1 MEACVTFFRQL
12 LILPLLL
19 GALIAHA
26 DNQLNLTPAQQAEL
40 EKFAPGV
47 SLTPELAEKLRAI
60 AYDQSRSLDD
70 RIDAMQKVAG
80 FSMGEPLKRRICIW
94 DIAGRAGPIYK
105 AAEDQRTRL
114 LEYGVELD
122 IQAYTS
128 ESVVVEDL
136 KAGVCDAALIT
147 GLRGRLFNKY
157 TGTIDSIGGVP
168 SDQHMKILLQVMA
181 SPKSADKMVSG
192 EYVILGLASAGGAYV
207 FVNDRAINTLANAAG
222 KRVAVL
228 DYDPT
233 QAEMVSQIGATPV
246 ASDIVSAPNKFN
258 NGVVDVL
265 AAPLVAYEVLELY
278 KGMSPDGGIID
289 YPLAQ
294 ITMQLI
300 GRKDKFPN
308 EVAQLV
314 REEFFNSYHLIK
326 ERLDQEAAKVPD
338 RWWIE
343 IPDGDKREY
352 ETMMQEAR
360 LTLREK
366 GYYDADMLTL
376 QRKIRCKLNPSKG
389 ECADPVE

>member
-1 MEACVTFFRQL
+1 MTFFRHL
-12 LILPLLL
+12 LILPLLI
-19 GALIAHA
+19 GALIAQA

-114 LEYGVELD
+114 LEYGVDLD

-168 SDQHMKILLQVMA
+168 SDEHMRILLQVMA

-192 EYVILGLASAGGAYV
+192 EYVILGLASAGGA
-207 FVNDRAINTLANAAG
+207 L
-222 KRVAVL
+222 
-228 DYDPT
+228 
-233 QAEMVSQIGATPV
+233 S
-246 ASDIVSAPNKFN
+246 
-258 NGVVDVL
+258 
-265 AAPLVAYEVLELY
+265 
-278 KGMSPDGGIID
+278 
-289 YPLAQ
+289 
-294 ITMQLI
+294 LI
-300 GRKDKFPN
+300 
-308 EVAQLV
+308 
-314 REEFFNSYHLIK
+314 HI
-326 ERLDQEAAKVPD
+326 
-338 RWWIE
+338 
-343 IPDGDKREY
+343 
-352 ETMMQEAR
+352 
-360 LTLREK
+360 
-366 GYYDADMLTL
+366 
-376 QRKIRCKLNPSKG
+376 
-389 ECADPVE
+389 

>member
-1 MEACVTFFRQL
+1 
-12 LILPLLL
+12 
-19 GALIAHA
+19 
-26 DNQLNLTPAQQAEL
+26 
-40 EKFAPGV
+40 
-47 SLTPELAEKLRAI
+47 
-60 AYDQSRSLDD
+60 
-70 RIDAMQKVAG
+70 MQKVAG

-94 DIAGRAGPIYK
+94 DIAGRAGPIY
-105 AAEDQRTRL
+105 
-114 LEYGVELD
+114 D

-343 IPDGDKREY
+343 IPDADKREY

-366 GYYDADMLTL
+366 GYYDGDMLTL

>member
-1 MEACVTFFRQL
+1 M
-12 LILPLLL
+12 
-19 GALIAHA
+19 
-26 DNQLNLTPAQQAEL
+26 
-40 EKFAPGV
+40 
-47 SLTPELAEKLRAI
+47 
-60 AYDQSRSLDD
+60 
-70 RIDAMQKVAG
+70 
-80 FSMGEPLKRRICIW
+80 
-94 DIAGRAGPIYK
+94 
-105 AAEDQRTRL
+105 
-114 LEYGVELD
+114 
-122 IQAYTS
+122 
-128 ESVVVEDL
+128 
-136 KAGVCDAALIT
+136 
-147 GLRGRLFNKY
+147 
-157 TGTIDSIGGVP
+157 
-168 SDQHMKILLQVMA
+168 
-181 SPKSADKMVSG
+181 
-192 EYVILGLASAGGAYV
+192 
-207 FVNDRAINTLANAAG
+207 FVNDRTINTLANAAG

-338 RWWIE
+338 RWWID
-343 IPDGDKREY
+343 IPDADKREY

>member
-1 MEACVTFFRQL
+1 MRLLRHL
-12 LILPLLL
+12 LILPLLF
-19 GALIAHA
+19 ATMAVQA
-26 DNQLNLTPAQQAEL
+26 DDSLNLTPAQQAEL
-40 EKFAPGV
+40 ESFAPGV
-47 SLTPELAEKLRAI
+47 ELTPALADKLRAI
-60 AYDQSRSLDD
+60 AYDQNRSLDE
-70 RIDAMQKVAG
+70 RIKAMQKVSG

-94 DIAGRAGPIYK
+94 DIAGRAGPIFK

-114 LEYGVELD
+114 LEYGVDLD
-122 IQAYTS
+122 IQPYTS

-136 KAGVCDAALIT
+136 KAGICDAALIS

-157 TGTIDSIGGVP
+157 AGTIDSIGGLP
-168 SDQHMKILLQVMA
+168 SDQHMKILLQVLA
-181 SPKSADKMVSG
+181 NPKSADRMVSG
-192 EYVILGLASAGGAYV
+192 EYVILGIAPAGAAYV
-207 FVNDRAINTLANAAG
+207 FVNDKSINTLANAAG

-265 AAPLVAYEVLELY
+265 ACPLVAYEVLELY
-278 KGMSPDGGIID
+278 KGMEPDGGIIN

-338 RWWIE
+338 HWWIE
-343 IPDGDKREY
+343 IPQEDKREY

-360 LTLREK
+360 ITLREK
-366 GYYDADMLTL
+366 GYYSADMLTL
-376 QRKIRCKLNPSKG
+376 QRKIRCKLNPSHN